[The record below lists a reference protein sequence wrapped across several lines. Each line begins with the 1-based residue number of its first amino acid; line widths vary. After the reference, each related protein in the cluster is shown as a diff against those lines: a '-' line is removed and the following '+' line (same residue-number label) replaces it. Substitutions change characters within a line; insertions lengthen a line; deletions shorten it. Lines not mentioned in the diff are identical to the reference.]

1 MFCRNYQ
8 SRRVW
13 QPRSVDKGMTPH
25 KWLQLGTW
33 SLFCWC
39 YSFAFLGF
47 NSFRLRQLIN
57 SISVPINP
65 EGNNQIYLAD
75 QRVDHQPMSPKWCLV
90 TKERKEM
97 KDTEHYHH
105 PHQCE
110 KHQPE
115 KERKPTNEEGT
126 HHHAQGDKRLVLL
139 RKNST
144 RNFHFEIFPPFAT
157 RSWSVS
163 SLLSLR
169 AQDGF
174 EDWRHLSLTFKNAH
188 PRGDKKGTS
197 CAHPRVHDD
206 RAKAHPIAHSSS
218 ATLRLAPTSLARVL
232 KSLSLQILARVHLL
246 PPQLLRLVHCWLFS
260 LQAGAGLR
268 WKYVFINLSTNSHL
282 KCSFVGESCTLVV
295 IDIAFFCFTASLK
308 SKMWWNYK
316 NLFSN
321 L

>member
-1 MFCRNYQ
+1 MRKIPTRYILIITIFSYRWKMHNMFRKNYQ

-13 QPRSVDKGMTPH
+13 QPRSVDKDKTPH

-33 SLFCWC
+33 SA
-39 YSFAFLGF
+39 FAFLPF

-57 SISVPINP
+57 SIPVPINL
-65 EGNNQIYLAD
+65 EGNNQICLSD
-75 QRVDHQPMSPKWCLV
+75 QRVDHQLMSSKRCLV
-90 TKERKEM
+90 TKER

-110 KHQPE
+110 MHQPE

-126 HHHAQGDKRLVLL
+126 HHHTQGDKRLVLL
-139 RKNST
+139 RKNTT
-144 RNFHFEIFPPFAT
+144 RYFHFENFPPFST
-157 RSWSVS
+157 TSSSVS

-188 PRGDKKGTS
+188 PRGDKKRTS
-197 CAHPRVHDD
+197 GAHPRVHDD
-206 RAKAHPIAHSSS
+206 RAKAHPIAHSSR

-232 KSLSLQILARVHLL
+232 FSLSLQILARVQLL

-260 LQAGAGLR
+260 LQAGAG
-268 WKYVFINLSTNSHL
+268 
-282 KCSFVGESCTLVV
+282 
-295 IDIAFFCFTASLK
+295 
-308 SKMWWNYK
+308 
-316 NLFSN
+316 
-321 L
+321 